1 MLTKTIGSTV
11 TCPARFI
18 QPSPTE
24 VSCKTVYDPY
34 DRYQTNQ
41 GFLSVLIKKNVH
53 RYLVTC
59 LPLPV
64 FVGVVIAVL
73 AQFSAPRK
81 PVVVTDQA
89 VLTACLTTV
98 RTMSLTVIAKIF
110 HAPFACA
117 HVITVVAKHIVTAVA
132 RDIILTIWTE
142 LLPPTAPTTGLAVF
156 DANVTK
162 QRIASFTHEILIT
175 VFFPWGAEQAALPT
189 HAAPEALCAS
199 ELPSIQRRNEL
210 DQR

>member
-1 MLTKTIGSTV
+1 MTS
-11 TCPARFI
+11 PARFI

-24 VSCKTVYDPY
+24 VSCKTVSDSY

-41 GFLSVLIKKNVH
+41 GFLSVLIKKNVYK
-53 RYLVTC
+53 YLVTC
-59 LPLPV
+59 LPPPI

-73 AQFSAPRK
+73 AQFSITRK
-81 PVVVTDQA
+81 PIVVTDQA
-89 VLTACLTTV
+89 VLTACLTAVST
-98 RTMSLTVIAKIF
+98 TGLAVIAKIF

-117 HVITVVAKHIVTAVA
+117 HVITVVAKHIVAAVA

-142 LLPPTAPTTGLAVF
+142 LLPPAASTAGLTVF
-156 DANVTK
+156 DASVTK

-199 ELPSIQRRNEL
+199 ELPSI
-210 DQR
+210 